1 MIAVYYEYAI
11 LNLFFYFV
19 VLVRRKAMEHSQSLA
34 RKILVVLVKV
44 IIVVF
49 AVMGA
54 YKTFIDIQFSSTK
67 RRVEAIESKRNY
79 DPDLLY
85 YKDGGEPLVLVN
97 PEYKTTLFF
106 MEGFRTQSP
115 AGMYESYFRELFTKY
130 KVNVIVPIYGIQ
142 SSPFSYRNRDWRFQE
157 DMRLVLQV
165 YTAYTA
171 ALPSDHWVVTCSQ
184 SFGTLPHAAIG
195 AFAKRKPDAM
205 IFLSPH
211 NTGLDFKASGPFVHW
226 LSKQTSW
233 LQYVVLFSMA
243 TPAPG
248 RASVWDIV
256 NTEKNLAMAA
266 RNDTNPEDASRYGY
280 INEKVAAY
288 IETRL
293 LPKLNGMNCTV
304 ICGDSDLYFSQ
315 SGFDHF
321 AEILRNA
328 GATVSFTRIPN
339 SGHMVLLDNGEE
351 TVKAIIA
358 SVLRLK

>member
-1 MIAVYYEYAI
+1 MKQAE
-11 LNLFFYFV
+11 
-19 VLVRRKAMEHSQSLA
+19 SLA
-34 RKILVVLVKV
+34 ALIIITSLKVV
-44 IIVVF
+44 IILF
-49 AVMGA
+49 ALVGI
-54 YKTFIDIQFSSTK
+54 YKTFVGIQFLTTK
-67 RRVEAIESKRNY
+67 RTVEAIEAKRNY

-115 AGMYESYFRELFTKY
+115 AGMYEAYFRELFATH
-130 KVNVIVPIYGIQ
+130 KVNVIVPVYGIQ
-142 SSPFSYRNRDWRFQE
+142 SSPFLYRNRDWWYQE

-165 YTAYTA
+165 YDAYTA
-171 ALPSDHWVVTCSQ
+171 LLSPGHRVVTCSQ

-211 NTGLDFKASGPFVHW
+211 NSGLDFKASGPFVHW

-256 NTEKNLAMAA
+256 NRDKNLAMAA
-266 RNDTNPEDASRYGY
+266 RNDTNPEDSSRYGY

-288 IETRL
+288 IETKL
-293 LPKLNGMNCTV
+293 LPKLKGMDCTV
-304 ICGDSDLYFSQ
+304 VCGDSDLYFAQ

-321 AEILRNA
+321 VEILKNA

-351 TVKAIIA
+351 TVKNIVAR
-358 SVLRLK
+358 VLKIK

>member
-1 MIAVYYEYAI
+1 MLIV
-11 LNLFFYFV
+11 LK
-19 VLVRRKAMEHSQSLA
+19 VLVIVLA
-34 RKILVVLVKV
+34 LI
-44 IIVVF
+44 
-49 AVMGA
+49 GA
-54 YKTFIDIQFSSTK
+54 YRVFIDLQFTSTK
-67 RRVEAIESKRNY
+67 KKVEAIEAKRSY

-115 AGMYESYFRELFTKY
+115 AGMYEQYFRELFNKY
-130 KVNVIVPIYGIQ
+130 KVNVVVPVYGIQ
-142 SSPFSYRNRDWRFQE
+142 SAPFSYRNRDWRFQE

-165 YTAYTA
+165 YNAYTA
-171 ALPSDHWVVTCSQ
+171 LLPPGHRVVTCSQ

-195 AFAKRKPDAM
+195 AFVQRKPDAM

-243 TPAPG
+243 APAPG

-256 NTEKNLAMAA
+256 NNEKNLAMAA
-266 RNDTNPEDASRYGY
+266 RNDTNPEDSSRYGY

-293 LPKLNGMNCTV
+293 LPKLGGMNCTV
-304 ICGDSDLYFSQ
+304 VCGDSDLYFAQ
-315 SGFDHF
+315 TGFDHF
-321 AEILRNA
+321 TEVLRSA
-328 GATVSFTRIPN
+328 GASVSFTRIKN
-339 SGHMVLLDNGEE
+339 SGHMVLLDNGENE
-351 TVKAIIA
+351 VKAIIA
-358 SVLRLK
+358 SVLGIKK